1 MPEKESARSSPR
13 NEYTEGRGV
22 PAAPAPTTSTLFLP
36 LLSIAG
42 MMEDN
47 AITADGD
54 GPQAACQCFKIV
66 EGYIPLDTAFSFT
79 VGITEYYDA
88 GGEVLTSSKP
98 HNRGTRDADAGRIK
112 ASMDMHMPHLH

>member
-22 PAAPAPTTSTLFLP
+22 PAAPAPTASTLFLP

-42 MMEDN
+42 IMEEN
-47 AITADGD
+47 AITADED
-54 GPQAACQCFKIV
+54 GPQEACQCLKMV
-66 EGYIPLDTAFSFT
+66 EGYIPLDTVFSIT

-98 HNRGTRDADAGRIK
+98 HKRGTRDAHAGRIK
-112 ASMDMHMPHLH
+112 TSMNMHMPHLH